1 MNPAHALTDVPV
13 RGCPTSRPTVE
24 VQNGAGRVLVR
35 IQAVVQTVVET
46 YDESGAIT
54 NRQQLQAVDVTA
66 MSAEAWLR
74 QWDAAGRAIV
84 EALGGSRG
92 DGAEQR
98 EATG

>member
-1 MNPAHALTDVPV
+1 MMT
-13 RGCPTSRPTVE
+13 
-24 VQNGAGRVLVR
+24 R

-46 YDESGAIT
+46 YDDGGAIT

-84 EALGGSRG
+84 DALRGPQAAEAG
-92 DGAEQR
+92 E
-98 EATG
+98 

>member
-1 MNPAHALTDVPV
+1 MT
-13 RGCPTSRPTVE
+13 
-24 VQNGAGRVLVR
+24 R

-46 YDESGAIT
+46 YDDDGAIT

-84 EALGGSRG
+84 DALRG
-92 DGAEQR
+92 PQADSTAADAE
-98 EATG
+98 

>member
-1 MNPAHALTDVPV
+1 MM
-13 RGCPTSRPTVE
+13 
-24 VQNGAGRVLVR
+24 R

-46 YDESGAIT
+46 YEDDGSIT

-66 MSAEAWLR
+66 MSADAWLR

-84 EALGGSRG
+84 DALREPRG

-98 EATG
+98 EATGK